1 MKTNLNEID
10 TFFLKMVK
18 EEMLPQYNLP
28 IGCISIELKE
38 ESFLLYYIMQQ
49 IPVEVFLNRYEII
62 DEFAQECKM
71 ILKSLNARKLHEMK
85 VFIDYRDKKKNLLYQ
100 I

>member
-1 MKTNLNEID
+1 
-10 TFFLKMVK
+10 
-18 EEMLPQYNLP
+18 MLPQYNLP

-38 ESFLLYYIMQQ
+38 DSFLLYYIMQQ

-62 DEFAQECKM
+62 DEFAKECKM

>member
-1 MKTNLNEID
+1 
-10 TFFLKMVK
+10 
-18 EEMLPQYNLP
+18 MLPQYNLP

>member
-1 MKTNLNEID
+1 
-10 TFFLKMVK
+10 
-18 EEMLPQYNLP
+18 MLPQYNLP
-28 IGCISIELKE
+28 MGCISIELKE
-38 ESFLLYYIMQQ
+38 ESFLLYYVMQQ

-62 DEFAQECKM
+62 DEFTQECKM